1 MILTALQSS
10 ETGINLW
17 TNMRRLIHF
26 YILLSLVSCASLNNG
41 NIAPGYFQAYE
52 AIKTVFFGYENELDP
67 EVISNIPYAS
77 MVVKIGNGPSALMI
91 LESINGNEST
101 WISADGVYLVL
112 NEGKIVKTKGLPNDL
127 YSQISSFKNW
137 KDAINLGNDYF
148 SYFSFLKPEL
158 NNLEITSSFSLKGKS
173 NIQLTFERKE
183 LFYVSERLSS
193 EEIGWNVENS
203 YWIDSEDFVWK
214 SIQHISPRLPPIYIE
229 ITKKP
234 R

>member
-1 MILTALQSS
+1 
-10 ETGINLW
+10 
-17 TNMRRLIHF
+17 MRKLIRF
-26 YILLSLVSCASLNNG
+26 YLLLFLVSCASLNNG

-91 LESINGNEST
+91 LESINGKEST

-112 NEGKIVKTKGLPNDL
+112 NEGKIVKTKGLPNDVNR
-127 YSQISSFKNW
+127 QISSFKNW
-137 KDAINLGNDYF
+137 EDAINHGKDYV

-158 NNLEITSSFSLKGKS
+158 NNLQIASSFSLKGKRD
-173 NIQLTFERKE
+173 IQLTFDRKE
-183 LFYVSERLSS
+183 LFYVSEKISS
-193 EEIGWNVENS
+193 EEISWYEENS
-203 YWIDSEDFVWK
+203 YWIDSKDFVWK

-229 ITKKP
+229 VTKKP